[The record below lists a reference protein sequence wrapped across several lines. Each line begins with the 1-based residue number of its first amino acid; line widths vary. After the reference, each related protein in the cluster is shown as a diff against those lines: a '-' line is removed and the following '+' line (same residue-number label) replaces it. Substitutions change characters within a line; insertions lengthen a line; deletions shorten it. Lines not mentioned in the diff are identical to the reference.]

1 MSSLLL
7 VRHGETELE
16 SAWRYWGHT
25 DVKLSAL
32 GIRQAQR
39 LRDLLV
45 AERIDAIYS
54 SDLKRA
60 LVTAKIV
67 DSKHNTGIITCAE
80 LREIS
85 FGELEG
91 LTFDEIS
98 QRYPEIARSW
108 IEGKLELRYPGGES
122 LGEFIQRLS
131 NFAGRLRTLA
141 PEQAILIVAHG
152 GSLRLLICHLLGIG
166 PQHWHQFQL
175 DFASLSIVETHAQGA
190 VLRLLNNTSHLQD
203 ITCNS
208 KGK

>member
-1 MSSLLL
+1 VSTLLL
-7 VRHGETELE
+7 VRHGETEFKSE
-16 SAWRYWGHT
+16 CRYWGHT
-25 DVKLSAL
+25 DVNLSAL

-39 LRDLLV
+39 LRDLLA

-131 NFAGRLRTLA
+131 NFADRLRTLA
-141 PEQAILIVAHG
+141 SEQAILIVAHG
-152 GSLRLLICHLLGIG
+152 GSLRLLICHLLGMG

-175 DFASLSIVETHAQGA
+175 GLASLSIVETHAQGA
-190 VLRLLNNTSHLQD
+190 VLRLLNNTSHL
-203 ITCNS
+203 
-208 KGK
+208 KM

>member
-1 MSSLLL
+1 M
-7 VRHGETELE
+7 
-16 SAWRYWGHT
+16 
-25 DVKLSAL
+25 
-32 GIRQAQR
+32 
-39 LRDLLV
+39 RDLLV

-141 PEQAILIVAHG
+141 PEQAILIVVMVVPCAYL
-152 GSLRLLICHLLGIG
+152 SAIC
-166 PQHWHQFQL
+166 W
-175 DFASLSIVETHAQGA
+175 A
-190 VLRLLNNTSHLQD
+190 
-203 ITCNS
+203 
-208 KGK
+208 